1 MGVYVAC
8 ATIVVVNT
16 YILINQYRWDWL
28 FVLIITISILLVYL
42 WTAIYSAFKSV
53 GQFYQTAGQI
63 YGSPSFWATSAVTVF
78 VCLLPRMASK
88 VVQKL
93 FFPRD
98 IDIIREQ
105 VKQGKFAYLYQGSTA
120 APSSTASSTSSEFVK
135 PPANPF
141 EQDDEMRPMYPP
153 SVAPTATTAG
163 KRGSGNGSDGTDGSG
178 YAGAGTFTPR
188 RFSLERNRPSIDRV
202 RPSLDVIARKSY
214 DGRRRPSFDRVRSSM
229 DRARSSFEAT
239 SDFTSAAMLSRM
251 ESSSSAP
258 KRTSVA
264 FESPQ
269 AL

>member
-105 VKQGKFAYLYQGSTA
+105 VKQGKFAYLY
-120 APSSTASSTSSEFVK
+120 
-135 PPANPF
+135 
-141 EQDDEMRPMYPP
+141 QDDEMRPMYPP